1 MTTYSNYS
9 SIIKTISD
17 NNYSKP
23 YVISRNN
30 NKLTFI
36 LNENNTFY
44 IYECEEYDGL
54 TRSYGI
60 GKINDAYNS
69 IDMYSFLVYP
79 MIWLTHYSFDDTY
92 INVFVEMGEYNTP
105 IDTHFKVILKEEI

>member
-9 SIIKTISD
+9 SIINTISD
-17 NNYSKP
+17 NNYIKP

-44 IYECEEYDGL
+44 IYECEKYDGL

-69 IDMYSFLVYP
+69 IDMCSFLVYP
-79 MIWLTHYSFDDTY
+79 MIWLTHYFIDDTH
-92 INVFVEMGEYNTP
+92 INVFVEMGEYDIP
-105 IDTHFKVILKEEI
+105 IDTHFKVISKEEI

>member
-1 MTTYSNYS
+1 MNTYSNYT
-9 SIIKTISD
+9 SIINTIRD

-79 MIWLTHYSFDDTY
+79 MMWLTYYYSGDTQ
-92 INVFVEMGEYNTP
+92 INVFVEMGENNIQ
-105 IDTHFKVILKEEI
+105 IDTHFKVISKEEI

>member
-9 SIIKTISD
+9 SIINTINE

-36 LNENNTFY
+36 LNENNTFC

-60 GKINDAYNS
+60 SNINDAYNS

-79 MIWLTHYSFDDTY
+79 MMWLTHYSFGDTH
-92 INVFVEMGEYNTP
+92 INVFVEMGEYNIP
-105 IDTHFKVILKEEI
+105 IDTHFKVISKEEI